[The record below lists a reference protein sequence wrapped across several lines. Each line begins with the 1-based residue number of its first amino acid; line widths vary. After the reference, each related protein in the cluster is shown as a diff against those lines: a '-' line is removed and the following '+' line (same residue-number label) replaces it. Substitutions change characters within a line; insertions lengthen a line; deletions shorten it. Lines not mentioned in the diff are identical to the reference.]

1 MIERIKSY
9 LLYNADQTKKNSVS
23 ALQRKKRYGF
33 FTEYCRGLKKP
44 LRILDIGG
52 SDYYWRCLGFTGD
65 DNYKIMIINTENQK
79 TDEFT
84 NISFQ
89 KRDARDLNFISDGE
103 YDLVFSNSMIEH
115 LKSYDE
121 QKKLAGEIQRT
132 GKKYFIQTPDYYF
145 PLEPH
150 FLFPFFQFLSVE
162 MKTKLITKY
171 SLGWFE
177 KQTDADKAKQ
187 LAESVRL
194 LKEKELREIF
204 PGCKIYRERYFGLSK
219 SLTAYN

>member
-1 MIERIKSY
+1 MLERIKSF
-9 LLYNADQTKKNSVS
+9 LLYNADQTKENSVS
-23 ALQRKKRYGF
+23 ALQRKKRSGF
-33 FTEYCRGLKKP
+33 FTEYCTGLKKP
-44 LRILDIGG
+44 LKILDIGG

-79 TDEFT
+79 TDDFT
-84 NISFQ
+84 NITFL
-89 KRDARDLNFISDGE
+89 KRDARDLRFISDGE

-115 LKSYDE
+115 LNSYDE
-121 QKKLAGEIQRT
+121 QKKLAGEIRRT

-162 MKTKLITKY
+162 MKTKLIRKY

-177 KQTDADKAKQ
+177 KQTNQENARQ

-204 PGCKIYRERYFGLSK
+204 PGCKIYRERFFGLSK